1 MRIYIHKE
9 GYKILAV
16 GFLIL
21 LVLNIIVNIVWADI
35 ELVRWA
41 FIICSLILYVF
52 LLFFFRLPVRTMEP
66 DPGLIYAPAD
76 GKVVVIEETME
87 NEYFKDLRLQVS
99 IFMSPFN
106 MHSNRYPVSGR
117 IKYVGYHP
125 GENLGIKYVGYHPGE
140 NLVAWHPKS
149 SELNER
155 STIVIET
162 ADGTEILIR
171 QIAGAVARRIVT
183 YSKKDQNVLQG
194 EELGFIKFGSRV
206 DVFLPVG
213 TEVEIPILQ
222 QVKANKT
229 IIAKI

>member
-1 MRIYIHKE
+1 MRIHKE
-9 GYKILAV
+9 GYKILAF
-16 GFLIL
+16 GFIALLI
-21 LVLNIIVNIVWADI
+21 LNIIVFFIWADI
-35 ELVRWA
+35 KIVIWA
-41 FIICSLILYVF
+41 FILCSFALYNF
-52 LLFFFRLPVRTMEP
+52 LLFFFRLPVRTMDH
-66 DPGLIYAPAD
+66 DPGLIYALAD

-87 NEYFKDLRLQVS
+87 NEYFKDMRLQVS

-117 IKYVGYHP
+117 IKYVRYHP
-125 GENLGIKYVGYHPGE
+125 GQ

-162 ADGTEILIR
+162 KEGTEIIIR
-171 QIAGAVARRIVT
+171 QVAGAVARRIVT
-183 YSKKDQNVLQG
+183 YAKKNQDVLQG
-194 EELGFIKFGSRV
+194 DELGFIKFGSRV
-206 DVFLPVG
+206 DIFLPVG
-213 TEVEIPILQ
+213 TEIEIPILQ

>member
-1 MRIYIHKE
+1 MRIHIHKE
-9 GYKILAV
+9 GYKILAYSFV
-16 GFLIL
+16 L
-21 LVLNIIVNIVWADI
+21 LLTLNITINIIWADMEI
-35 ELVRWA
+35 VRWA
-41 FIICSLILYVF
+41 FFICSFMLYIF
-52 LLFFFRLPVRTMEP
+52 LLFFFRLPLRSMKP

-87 NEYFKDLRLQVS
+87 NEYFKDMRLQVS

-106 MHSNRYPVSGR
+106 MHSNRYPVSGQ
-117 IKYVGYHP
+117 IKYVCYHH
-125 GENLGIKYVGYHPGE
+125 GQNM
-140 NLVAWHPKS
+140 VAWHPKS

-155 STIVIET
+155 STIVIKTE
-162 ADGTEILIR
+162 DGTEIMVR

-183 YSKKDQNVLQG
+183 YSKENQEVLQG
-194 EELGFIKFGSRV
+194 NELGFIKFGSRV
-206 DVFLPVG
+206 DIFLPVG

>member
-1 MRIYIHKE
+1 MRIHIHKE
-9 GYKILAV
+9 GYKILAF
-16 GFLIL
+16 GFISLLI
-21 LVLNIIVNIVWADI
+21 LNIIVNILWADI
-35 ELVRWA
+35 EILRWT
-41 FIICSLILYVF
+41 FCICSFMLYIF
-52 LLFFFRLPVRTMEP
+52 LLFFFRLPVRALEP

-87 NEYFKDLRLQVS
+87 NEYFKDMRLQVS

-125 GENLGIKYVGYHPGE
+125 GRNM
-140 NLVAWHPKS
+140 VAWHPKS

-162 ADGTEILIR
+162 KEGIEILIR

-183 YSKKDQNVLQG
+183 YSKENRDILQG

-206 DVFLPVG
+206 DVFLPLG

>member
-1 MRIYIHKE
+1 MRIHIHKE
-9 GYKILAV
+9 GYKLLAI
-16 GFLIL
+16 GLITL
-21 LVLNIIVNIVWADI
+21 LILNIIVNIIWADLGI
-35 ELVRWA
+35 VRWA
-41 FIICSLILYVF
+41 FFICSFMLYIF
-52 LLFFFRLPVRTMEP
+52 LLFFFRLPTRYFET

-87 NEYFKDLRLQVS
+87 NEYFKDMRLQVS

-117 IKYVGYHP
+117 VKYVCYHS
-125 GENLGIKYVGYHPGE
+125 GQNM
-140 NLVAWHPKS
+140 VAWHPKS

-162 ADGTEILIR
+162 KDGTEVMVR

-183 YSKKDQNVLQG
+183 YAKENLDVLQG
-194 EELGFIKFGSRV
+194 DELGFIKFGSRV
-206 DVFLPVG
+206 DIFLPVG

-222 QVKANKT
+222 QVKANKS

>member
-1 MRIYIHKE
+1 MSIHKE
-9 GYKILAV
+9 GYKIL
-16 GFLIL
+16 GFGFVILII
-21 LVLNIIVNIVWADI
+21 LNVIVNIIWADQDV
-35 ELVRWA
+35 LKWA
-41 FIICSLILYVF
+41 FIFCSFMFYIF
-52 LLFFFRLPVRTMEP
+52 LLFFFRLPARHLEA

-76 GKVVVIEETME
+76 GKVVVIEETQE
-87 NEYFKDLRLQVS
+87 NEYFKDTRLQVS

-106 MHSNRYPVSGR
+106 MHSNRYPVSGKV
-117 IKYVGYHP
+117 KYVCYHK
-125 GENLGIKYVGYHPGE
+125 GKNM
-140 NLVAWHPKS
+140 VAWHPKS

-162 ADGTEILIR
+162 GDGREIMIR

-183 YSKKDQNVLQG
+183 YSKENQTVSQG
-194 EELGFIKFGSRV
+194 GELGFIKFGSRV
-206 DVFLPVG
+206 DIFLPVG

>member
-1 MRIYIHKE
+1 MSIHRE
-9 GYKILAV
+9 GYKILV
-16 GFLIL
+16 YGFITLLVINIL
-21 LVLNIIVNIVWADI
+21 LLALLP
-35 ELVRWA
+35 EKSLLRW
-41 FIICSLILYVF
+41 FIGISSLMLYIF
-52 LLFFFRLPVRTMEP
+52 LLFFFRLPARSLEP

-76 GKVVVIEETME
+76 GKVVVIEETEE
-87 NEYFKDLRLQVS
+87 NEYFRDMRLQVS

-117 IKYVGYHP
+117 IKYVEYHP
-125 GENLGIKYVGYHPGE
+125 GHNM
-140 NLVAWHPKS
+140 VAWHPKS

-155 STIVIET
+155 SSIVIET
-162 ADGTEILIR
+162 SDGTEVLIR

-183 YSKKDQNVLQG
+183 YSKKDQEVRQG
-194 EELGFIKFGSRV
+194 DELGFIKFGSRV